1 MVHLGALSKP
11 RATELS
17 KSKGFQLRPLKIP
30 INTNWPS
37 CVCQGMQLH
46 EYQVNP
52 ALPPFFLPC
61 HLPAAPAAI
70 SQQHGA
76 AAEPA
81 GSRGWFEPWA
91 PSSQPCQPTQGTALS
106 SGGLGANI
114 TVRFG
119 DAVARKIMQDK
130 LNMSVPLFHK
140 EGEKNPKPKPNSLL
154 ITNNI
159 KKHEQNKSF
168 SFSKCCTSTLS
179 WSHGRSWQLS
189 ALQQTL
195 LWDSVTEGRKQ
206 QPDEK
211 HVRER
216 IY

>member
-1 MVHLGALSKP
+1 MPEVVKPEPDFPFLIVYSVLISAKLQTSQQMTLKSNIKTRVSVLTVVSKFLFWQFPSRQRRQMVHLGALSKP

-91 PSSQPCQPTQGTALS
+91 PSPAS
-106 SGGLGANI
+106 
-114 TVRFG
+114 
-119 DAVARKIMQDK
+119 
-130 LNMSVPLFHK
+130 PLRAQH
-140 EGEKNPKPKPNSLL
+140 
-154 ITNNI
+154 
-159 KKHEQNKSF
+159 
-168 SFSKCCTSTLS
+168 
-179 WSHGRSWQLS
+179 S
-189 ALQQTL
+189 ALGVWEQTSQFAL
-195 LWDSVTEGRKQ
+195 EMRWQ
-206 QPDEK
+206 EK
-211 HVRER
+211 
-216 IY
+216 